1 MTTRRRRLTAA
12 ECLRVLTEE
21 NESSDEDETNE
32 GENEYLDSDAVENNE
47 DEENVTDDEEESVNS
62 NEEDDRMIPDDLLVS
77 FEYNTSIYCMI
88 IV

>member
-47 DEENVTDDEEESVNS
+47 DEEN
-62 NEEDDRMIPDDLLVS
+62 DRMIPDDLLVS